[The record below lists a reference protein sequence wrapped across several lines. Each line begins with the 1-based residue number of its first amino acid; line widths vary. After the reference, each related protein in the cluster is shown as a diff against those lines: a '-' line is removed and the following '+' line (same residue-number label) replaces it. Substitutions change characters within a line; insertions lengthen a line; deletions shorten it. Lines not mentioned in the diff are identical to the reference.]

1 MPKNWNYKT
10 LQSQKT
16 FLCQHAVTSKQL
28 HTWSFWG
35 VKTRSKASG
44 ALPPGKVQVMQM
56 KHTYILYWYLVPPDS
71 HEKIS
76 KSETL
81 VMSVFW
87 IRDAQIMYPIHEF
100 QHFSLF
106 YSYFHVH
113 CANSFL
119 KFPALLL
126 TPSFCLPATP
136 LTPPFLIYSSPS
148 PFFLTCLP

>member
-1 MPKNWNYKT
+1 M
-10 LQSQKT
+10 LQNQKT

-35 VKTRSKASG
+35 VTLELKMRSKASG

-87 IRDAQIMYPIHEF
+87 IRDAQIMYPIHKF

-113 CANSFL
+113 YANSFF
-119 KFPALLL
+119 KVSCSASH
-126 TPSFCLPATP
+126 T
-136 LTPPFLIYSSPS
+136 
-148 PFFLTCLP
+148 FFLSPRHPTHSSFSYLLFPLSFLPYLSPLIS